1 MLPRLLRPA
10 ANCNFEV
17 KRRNYLRLAGSFLM
31 VPVLLAIVLFST
43 DPEGSAAVAW
53 SLGACILVAGVGL
66 RFWALGNIDGNK
78 KRLLVTWGAYS
89 RMRHPLYLGSFLILL
104 AFCILAGSWLATGVA
119 GLAFL
124 VLYLPVIRI
133 EEQLLAAQYGDRWGR
148 YCQRSWAFL
157 PRCWGRPA
165 AAEPG
170 EGEITPFRFRRP
182 ARVVGVLAAILVGVL
197 GASAA
202 LRAMRSAL
210 GLPQL
215 FF

>member
-1 MLPRLLRPA
+1 MIPTLLRPA

-43 DPEGSAAVAW
+43 APAGSAAVAW

-89 RMRHPLYLGSFLILL
+89 RLRHPLYLGSFLILL

-124 VLYLPVIRI
+124 ILYLPVIRI
-133 EEQLLAAQYGDRWGR
+133 EEQLLAAQYGDRWRR
-148 YCQRSWAFL
+148 YCQRTWAFL

-165 AAEPG
+165 IAALR
-170 EGEITPFRFRRP
+170 EGEITPFGFRRP
-182 ARVVGVLAAILVGVL
+182 AREVGVLAVILMGVL

-210 GLPQL
+210 DLPQL
-215 FF
+215 FH

>member
-1 MLPRLLRPA
+1 MIPALLRPA
-10 ANCNFEV
+10 ANCNLEV

-31 VPVLLAIVLFST
+31 VPVLLAIVLFSS
-43 DPEGSAAVAW
+43 DPVGSTTLAR

-78 KRLLVTWGAYS
+78 KRLLVTWGDYS

-104 AFCILAGSWLATGVA
+104 GFCVLAGSWLATAVA
-119 GLAFL
+119 GFAFL
-124 VLYLPVIRI
+124 ALYLPVIRI

-165 AAEPG
+165 TAALRAG
-170 EGEITPFRFRRP
+170 ETLPFRFRRP
-182 ARVVGVLAAILVGVL
+182 ARAIGVLALILLGVL
-197 GASAA
+197 GASGA
-202 LRAMRSAL
+202 LRALRAAL
-210 GLPQL
+210 DLPQL
-215 FF
+215 FH